1 MSAGLSRQDGGGGRP
16 RGGCSNASG
25 RLSPP
30 ALMVR
35 SQAGS
40 GLRGSIWGPRLPP
53 PSPSLTSQRRLQS
66 TNAVYWGGSPPV
78 EPASGA
84 ASAVLWMQI
93 LVFVP
98 QRLLQS
104 LKVFQPAI
112 RGRRGVG
119 GGELSLRHWGGQPLV
134 ADLSQAATFSLEVAG
149 ERCPCVQQSAISRPP
164 PRQPCKINIPP
175 SHQLAAHGTTLVT
188 KRDTDDATDAVAG
201 KQSPRNV
208 SRLNGDDGGV

>member
-1 MSAGLSRQDGGGGRP
+1 MPYIGEAR
-16 RGGCSNASG
+16 
-25 RLSPP
+25 
-30 ALMVR
+30 
-35 SQAGS
+35 
-40 GLRGSIWGPRLPP
+40 
-53 PSPSLTSQRRLQS
+53 
-66 TNAVYWGGSPPV
+66 PPV

-119 GGELSLRHWGGQPLV
+119 GGELSLRHRGGQPLV

-201 KQSPRNV
+201 QESPRNV

>member
-66 TNAVYWGGSPPV
+66 TNAVYWGGSPPL

-112 RGRRGVG
+112 RGRR
-119 GGELSLRHWGGQPLV
+119 RRRWGRVIAATPGWAAASCRLV
-134 ADLSQAATFSLEVAG
+134 AGCDVFSGSCRRAVPVCAAE
-149 ERCPCVQQSAISRPP
+149 C
-164 PRQPCKINIPP
+164 
-175 SHQLAAHGTTLVT
+175 H
-188 KRDTDDATDAVAG
+188 
-201 KQSPRNV
+201 
-208 SRLNGDDGGV
+208 